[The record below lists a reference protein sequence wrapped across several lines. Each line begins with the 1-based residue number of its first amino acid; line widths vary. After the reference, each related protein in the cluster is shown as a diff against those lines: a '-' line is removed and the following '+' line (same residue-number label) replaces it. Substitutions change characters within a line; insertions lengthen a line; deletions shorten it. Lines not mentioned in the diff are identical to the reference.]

1 MAAVNEPRR
10 SPERYDPS
18 FRPRSGWAEGLGL
31 WILPVPMALRAVGSL
46 IVGSVSG
53 VLTYVLITLLLA
65 AGAALTRSGLA
76 AAREFERKTVARAPR
91 LPRKLLGATAIG
103 LATALL
109 AIELRYAPA
118 AGLIFG
124 VGAALGVL
132 LLYGLD
138 PRGEKAPGNLAGITT
153 EAFARAIEEANGRL
167 ARLEATRKAIRIPAI
182 QQKLGQMIAR
192 ARGVVETIEREPASL
207 PRARKFLNLY
217 LDDAETVTR
226 RFAAIEATARDPEL
240 ERKFLESLETMDRV
254 FAEQQDR
261 LIRGSALD
269 LDVQL
274 EVLTQRLKQEG
285 VV

>member
-1 MAAVNEPRR
+1 MNEPRR
-10 SPERYDPS
+10 PPERFAPD
-18 FRPRSGWAEGLGL
+18 FRPRPGWAEGLVL
-31 WILPVPMALRAVGSL
+31 WLLPVPMALRAVGSL
-46 IVGSVSG
+46 IAGSVSG
-53 VLTYVLITLLLA
+53 VLTYALIALLLA
-65 AGAALTRSGLA
+65 AGAALTRAGLS
-76 AAREFERKTVARAPR
+76 AAREFERRTVAKAPR
-91 LPRKLLGATAIG
+91 LPRKLLGAAAIG

-124 VGAALGVL
+124 IGAALGVV

-138 PRGEKAPGNLAGITT
+138 PRGEKAPGNLAGVST
-153 EAFARAIEEANGRL
+153 EAFAKAIEEANGRL
-167 ARLEATRKAIRIPAI
+167 ARLEATRKAIRVPAI
-182 QQKLGQMIAR
+182 QHKLAQMIAR

-217 LDDAETVTR
+217 LDDAESVTR
-226 RFAAIEATARDPEL
+226 RFAAIEQTARDPEL

-254 FAEQQDR
+254 FAEQQER

-274 EVLTQRLKQEG
+274 EVLTQRLRQEG

>member
-1 MAAVNEPRR
+1 
-10 SPERYDPS
+10 
-18 FRPRSGWAEGLGL
+18 
-31 WILPVPMALRAVGSL
+31 MALRAVGSL

-138 PRGEKAPGNLAGITT
+138 PPGNLAGITT